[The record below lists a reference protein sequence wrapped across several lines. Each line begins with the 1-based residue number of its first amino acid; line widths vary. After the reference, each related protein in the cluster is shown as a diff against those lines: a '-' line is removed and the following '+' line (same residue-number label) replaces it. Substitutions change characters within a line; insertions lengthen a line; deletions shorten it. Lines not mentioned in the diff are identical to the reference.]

1 MNTDRDNLQ
10 PGDEFSAAE
19 CAELGRLLDAR
30 GRAQRS
36 ALSNEALERI
46 ASMSDLQLPMAASET
61 PVVIAR
67 IGHVGHAPSRLWRLA
82 AAIAAAAGLVGA
94 GWLVARGFSV
104 EPGPSTDSLVQDT
117 SVEQEIRGAT
127 PGAGSPARPSTAT
140 PSVELRRLAADHVER
155 AMANTLRSA
164 ATVVVALSGASRE
177 PALQYHDL
185 DDALAGDFAPLFH
198 SGSLLDGAGT
208 TYEDLQGELASLAS
222 PGSFR

>member
-10 PGDEFSAAE
+10 PGDDPSAGE
-19 CAELGRLLDAR
+19 CAELGSLLDAR

-36 ALSNEALERI
+36 ALSHEALERI

-67 IGHVGHAPSRLWRLA
+67 IGHAPSRLWRLA
-82 AAIAAAAGLVGA
+82 AAIAAAVGLVGA
-94 GWLVARGFSV
+94 GWLVARGFSA
-104 EPGPSTDSLVQDT
+104 EPGPNTDSLVQGT
-117 SVEQEIRGAT
+117 PTEQQLPGAT
-127 PGAGSPARPSTAT
+127 PDADSPIRPSTAT
-140 PSVELRRLAADHVER
+140 PSVEPRRLAADHLER
-155 AMANTLRSA
+155 AIANTPRSA
-164 ATVVVALSGASRE
+164 ATVVVALSGAGRE

>member
-67 IGHVGHAPSRLWRLA
+67 VGHAPSLAVTAPAVNPLRLT
-82 AAIAAAAGLVGA
+82 GGA
-94 GWLVARGFSV
+94 DECLH
-104 EPGPSTDSLVQDT
+104 Q
-117 SVEQEIRGAT
+117 
-127 PGAGSPARPSTAT
+127 
-140 PSVELRRLAADHVER
+140 
-155 AMANTLRSA
+155 
-164 ATVVVALSGASRE
+164 
-177 PALQYHDL
+177 
-185 DDALAGDFAPLFH
+185 
-198 SGSLLDGAGT
+198 
-208 TYEDLQGELASLAS
+208 
-222 PGSFR
+222 